1 MSEFELRHG
10 EKKKSLK
17 FEIQLVD
24 EADQLE
30 KIDDQVDAMDDAELD
45 DVELQMDEF
54 GVGKRKTLGAK
65 SSVVDR
71 KKSTNSQTRQGTI
84 YG

>member
-45 DVELQMDEF
+45 DVEL
-54 GVGKRKTLGAK
+54 
-65 SSVVDR
+65 
-71 KKSTNSQTRQGTI
+71 
-84 YG
+84 

>member
-24 EADQLE
+24 EHDELE

-45 DVELQMDEF
+45 DVEL
-54 GVGKRKTLGAK
+54 
-65 SSVVDR
+65 
-71 KKSTNSQTRQGTI
+71 
-84 YG
+84 